1 MKLFR
6 RLISLEDAL
15 KTALSYADRDGIR
28 VETEDIRFEAAM
40 SRVLA
45 EDVYSPI
52 DSPPFD
58 RAAMDGYAIR
68 GEESFGATP
77 YNPVVL
83 KRNDSRSVYSYSSEF
98 VPIATGMPMPEG
110 YNAVVMLEYAKESS
124 DGDRLEIFRPV
135 TPGKNVSFKGEDV
148 KKGEIVLKAGK
159 ILQAHD
165 VGMLASLFKRRVKV
179 YKRAKIGILSTGDEL
194 IDPNL
199 APALPLPPPL
209 PVPEHEHGHERRNG
223 DGDIGIKIAD
233 ANSYL
238 LSALTGKIASPYRI
252 GIVRDDYDEIKNVI
266 RSSLEVA
273 GAEAGAASCDVLFVS
288 GGSSVGERDF
298 LTDVIEELANQT
310 SEKFDDGLIF
320 HGVAI
325 RPGEPVGFGIVNS
338 KPVFLFP
345 GYPVAVISAF
355 ELLVRPFLYAMH
367 GIKDGQQ
374 KILARAIAT
383 KKIASTVGRT
393 DFVRVKI
400 FRAGSEFYAEP
411 IRVSGSGL
419 LSSMTRSDGFVVIAE
434 NKEGIA
440 EGEEVVVTE
449 YSGL

>member
-6 RLISLEDAL
+6 RLIPLETAL
-15 KTALSYADRDGIR
+15 KTVLSYADRDGIR
-28 VETEDIRFEAAM
+28 AEIEDIGFEAAM
-40 SRVLA
+40 NRVLA

-68 GEESFGATP
+68 GEDSFGASP
-77 YNPVVL
+77 GKPVVL
-83 KRNDSRSVYSYSSEF
+83 KINNSGSASGSGSISSSECI
-98 VPIATGMPMPEG
+98 PIATGMPMPEG
-110 YNAVVMLEYAKESS
+110 CNAVVMLEYTKKSG

-159 ILQAHD
+159 ILLAHD

-199 APALPLPPPL
+199 ALPLPL
-209 PVPEHEHGHERRNG
+209 PVPEHERRNG
-223 DGDIGIKIAD
+223 DIAIPIAD

-238 LSALTGKIASPYRI
+238 LSALTGKIASPYRM
-252 GIVRDDYDEIKNVI
+252 GIVDDDYDKIKDAI
-266 RSSLEVA
+266 RSSLEGAGTETGA
-273 GAEAGAASCDVLFVS
+273 GAVSCDGLLVS

-298 LTDVIEELANQT
+298 LADVIEDLANQDQR
-310 SEKFDDGLIF
+310 SEKFDGGLIF

-338 KPVFLFP
+338 KPVFLLP
-345 GYPVAVISAF
+345 GYPVAAISAF
-355 ELLVRPFLYAMH
+355 ELLVRPFLYRMH
-367 GIKDGQQ
+367 GIKYGQR
-374 KILARAIAT
+374 KIFNRAITT
-383 KKIASTVGRT
+383 KKIASTIGRT
-393 DFVRVKI
+393 DFVRVRV
-400 FRAGSEFYAEP
+400 FRTGSKFYAEP
-411 IRVSGSGL
+411 IRVSGSGI
-419 LSSMTRSDGFVVIAE
+419 LSSMTKSDGFVVIAE
-434 NKEGIA
+434 NKEGVA
-440 EGEEVVVTE
+440 EGEQVVVTE
-449 YSGL
+449 YSEL